1 MTASVRAGVAVIAA
15 LRAGGV
21 GHVVLAPGSRSAPV
35 ARAAAAAEAAGNLAL
50 HVRLDER
57 SAGFLALGLAKTSGD
72 PVAVVCTSGT
82 AVANLFPAVIEAR
95 AAGVPLVVVTADRP
109 PDRRGRGAPQTI
121 DQVDIF
127 GNYPLLSIDLP
138 LPQDDSWSAAR
149 IAEFAAAAN
158 RMRGPVHINLP
169 LRPPLVAAI
178 PAVADLPERMEV
190 VEESAGASPAAEH
203 PRVEVP
209 GAARGAILVGD
220 LDIGDDQL
228 RAAVL
233 ALAEEQGWPVVA
245 EASSGLLGAPG
256 VIVGGTAALA
266 DPEFRARVLPDLLIT
281 VGSFGLTRGVMA
293 WVKSARRHVSVRVRP
308 RTDPPDPLGTA
319 DAVVPVLPRIVRAP
333 RDPAWLAAWER
344 PAPLP
349 AEWGLDRVAAEIW
362 QALTPDDLL
371 LVAASRSIRELA
383 AVASGPGPRV
393 IANRGANGIDGLV
406 STAWGAAQAWPGR
419 TVALLGDLALLHDTN
434 GLLVPT
440 AEQRPDLTYVVA
452 DDNGGGIFSTL
463 EQGDPRYA
471 DTFDRVFGTPHDR
484 DLAALLHAHR
494 VPATLVSDADA
505 LARALRTHGGV
516 SAILAELPSR
526 ATLTPPGPDSPPST

>member
-15 LRAGGV
+15 LRAAGV

-35 ARAAAAAEAAGNLAL
+35 ARAAAAAEAAGHLAL

-82 AVANLFPAVIEAR
+82 AVANLFPAVVEAR

-109 PDRRGRGAPQTI
+109 PDRRGRAAPQTI

-127 GNYPLLSIDLP
+127 GRYPLLSIDLP
-138 LPQDDSWSAAR
+138 LPEDESWSAAR

-169 LRPPLVAAI
+169 LRPPLVADV
-178 PAVADLPERMEV
+178 PVVAELPERMAA
-190 VEESAGASPAAEH
+190 VEESARPIPAAEH
-203 PRVEVP
+203 PRAEVP

-220 LDIGDDQL
+220 LDLGDDQL
-228 RAAVL
+228 RAEVL

-256 VIVGGTAALA
+256 VVDGSTAALA
-266 DPEFRARVLPDLLIT
+266 DPDFRARVVPDLLLT
-281 VGSFGLTRGVMA
+281 VGPFGLTRGVMA
-293 WVKSARRHVSVRVRP
+293 WVKSATRHVSVGVRP
-308 RTDPPDPLGTA
+308 RTDPPDPLATA
-319 DAVVPVLPRIVRAP
+319 EVVVPSLPRFPSAQP
-333 RDPAWLAAWER
+333 DPEWMSAWD
-344 PAPLP
+344 LP
-349 AEWGLDRVAAEIW
+349 IPEASVWGLDRVAAEIW
-362 QALTPDDLL
+362 AALNSDDLL

-484 DLAALLHAHR
+484 DLAALMHAHR
-494 VPATLVSDADA
+494 VPATVVSDAAA
-505 LARALRTHGGV
+505 LAQALRPRPGV
-516 SAILAELPSR
+516 SAVIAELPPR
-526 ATLTPPGPDSPPST
+526 ATLQPPGPDAPPTT